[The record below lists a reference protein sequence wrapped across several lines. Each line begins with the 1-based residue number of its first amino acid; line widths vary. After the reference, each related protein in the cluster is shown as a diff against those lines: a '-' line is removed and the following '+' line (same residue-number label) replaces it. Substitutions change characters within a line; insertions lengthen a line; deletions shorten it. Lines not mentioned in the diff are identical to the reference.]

1 MRIKKF
7 KILFSFILI
16 VNCVTIFKVSAQECV
31 LKVTGTNLYT
41 PDKKKIVL
49 RGVNAFTIF
58 GRDEDGFPTFKD
70 ISATGANV
78 SRIVWKAAESN
89 GTRMSPTK
97 LEILIK
103 ECIARNMIAMP
114 ELHDATGSEAA
125 SNEWKLVMDYWTS
138 PDVIAVI
145 KKYEKFI
152 LLNIANEVLP
162 KKVTQEW
169 EDMYKPA
176 ITALRVAGYKCP
188 FVIDA
193 PQWGRYMEAIISN
206 GKNLVAHDPDHNI
219 MFSWHPW
226 NTYTLNSDIKTGID
240 QALQQ
245 NICMIIGE
253 FGVNTYYDNGDPNIP
268 QYIMEYSE
276 EKQTGWISWE
286 WYNKGEQHIHISNN
300 PDEQCD
306 GNGNCTEPSYTL
318 FGRLVLFDSPASISK
333 TSKKVNTNYFSS
345 LTGCGTSTNT
355 NLELNSDKG
364 FKLYP
369 NPSSGKATVLNLSKK
384 NFAIEVFDIQGKLI
398 FKRVGIEGNT
408 FTLPNLLKGT
418 YLIKFAIGGCNEQQ
432 KLIIN

>member
-1 MRIKKF
+1 MAVWAIAF
-7 KILFSFILI
+7 AIPSL
-16 VNCVTIFKVSAQECV
+16 AQPCV
-31 LKVTGTNLYT
+31 LKVSGTNLYT
-41 PDKKKIVL
+41 PDDKKIVL

-78 SRIVWKAAESN
+78 SRIVWKAAMTD
-89 GTRMSPTK
+89 GTRMNPNQ
-97 LEILIK
+97 LEVLIK

-114 ELHDATGSEAA
+114 ELHDATGAEAT
-125 SNEWKLVMDYWTS
+125 SNEWKLVLDYWTS

-193 PQWGRYMEAIISN
+193 PQWGRYVEAIISN

-219 MFSWHPW
+219 LFSWHPW
-226 NTYTLNSDIKTGID
+226 NTFTVKSDIKNGID
-240 QALQQ
+240 RALEQ

-253 FGVNTYYDNGDPNIP
+253 FGVDTYYDKGDPDIP
-268 QYIMEYSE
+268 HFIMEYSQG
-276 EKQTGWISWE
+276 KNTGWISWE
-286 WYNKGEQHIHISNN
+286 WYNKGEQHEHVSKN

-306 GNGNCTEPSYTL
+306 ENGNCTGPNYTP
-318 FGRLVLFDSPASISK
+318 FGRLVLFDSPYSLSK
-333 TSKKVNTNYFSS
+333 TSVKIDENYFKNLSS
-345 LTGCGTSTNT
+345 CDGATKTGVK
-355 NLELNSDKG
+355 LNSG
-364 FKLYP
+364 ETFKLYP
-369 NPSSGKATVLNLSKK
+369 NPSPGKLTVENLSGN
-384 NFAIEVFDIQGKLI
+384 NFSLELTDIQGKL
-398 FKRVGIEGNT
+398 
-408 FTLPNLLKGT
+408 LLKKKNITGNKIT
-418 YLIKFAIGGCNEQQ
+418 LNYLQEGVYLV
-432 KLIIN
+432 KLITDGSFKIHKAIVKH